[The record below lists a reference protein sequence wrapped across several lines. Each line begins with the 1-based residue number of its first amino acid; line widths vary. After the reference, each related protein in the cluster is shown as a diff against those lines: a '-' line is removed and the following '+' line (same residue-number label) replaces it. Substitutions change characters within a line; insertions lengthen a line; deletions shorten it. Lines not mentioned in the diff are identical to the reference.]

1 MKFIYAKRPQPQ
13 IEFGTATQL
22 DAVPLDAE
30 VLAVCD
36 GALTIRGRALS
47 SSSLTNQERSA
58 LEALINQSE
67 ASESAAITFS
77 RNDRSLRRLIN
88 RLFHF

>member
-13 IEFGTATQL
+13 IEFGTASQL

-36 GALTIRGRALS
+36 GALTIRGQTVDS
-47 SSSLTNQERSA
+47 SFLTDQERSA
-58 LEALINQSE
+58 LEALITRSE
-67 ASESAAITFS
+67 ASESATSTVS
-77 RNDRSLRRLIN
+77 RNDRFLRRLIN
-88 RLFHF
+88 RLFTF

>member
-1 MKFIYAKRPQPQ
+1 MKFIYAKHPQPQ
-13 IEFGTATQL
+13 IEFGTASQL

-36 GALTIRGRALS
+36 GAMTIRGQAIGS
-47 SSSLTNQERSA
+47 SVLTNQERSA

-67 ASESAAITFS
+67 ASESAAVTVN

>member
-1 MKFIYAKRPQPQ
+1 MKFIYAKRPLPQ
-13 IEFGTATQL
+13 IEFGTASQL

-36 GALTIRGRALS
+36 GALTIRGQAMGS
-47 SSSLTNQERSA
+47 SVLTDQERSA
-58 LEALINQSE
+58 LEALIIQSE
-67 ASESAAITFS
+67 VSESAASTVS
-77 RNDRSLRRLIN
+77 RNDRLLRRWIY

>member
-13 IEFGTATQL
+13 LEFGTASQL

-36 GALTIRGRALS
+36 GALTIRGQGPGS
-47 SSSLTNQERSA
+47 SVLTNQERSA
-58 LEALINQSE
+58 LEALIIQSE
-67 ASESAAITFS
+67 VSESAASTVS
-77 RNDRSLRRLIN
+77 RNDRFLRRLIY